1 MKKLL
6 FLLLLLP
13 AFLSAQQ
20 QVKSK
25 IRVACVGNSITF
37 GASLSNPARD
47 SYPSV
52 LGQMLGKEYDV
63 RNFGVSGR
71 TMLSVGDLPYVKEAA
86 YARALAFNPDIV
98 VVKLGTNDSKPQNWR
113 YCDDFEKDLQALVD
127 AFAALESSPRI
138 LLCTPATAYNVKGG
152 ISDSVIVNGVIP
164 RICRVAE
171 RNGLPVLDMHAAT
184 EGMEENFPDKIHP
197 NPAGAIVLA
206 KEAYRAITGSDIEF
220 SSQPFPGVKTRW
232 RGYDKYDFSYN
243 GRDAIV
249 VVPKDPL
256 PGNPWIWRPAFF
268 GTFPSVDIAMLG
280 KGYHVV
286 YYDVTFLYGSP
297 RSQRLGDEFYAAM
310 LKYYELSPKVV
321 VEGFSRGGLFAVNW
335 AARDPRRIA
344 CLYLDAPVCDV
355 TSWPGRCREGL
366 WKELLDEWKLTEEQ
380 MADFPGNPVDN
391 LRPLAEAGI
400 PIIGVSGDSDRTVPY
415 EQNLG
420 VLKVRYEALGGKIDV
435 IIKKGGDH
443 HPHSLED
450 PTPIVDYILK
460 ERLN

>member
-171 RNGLPVLDMHAAT
+171 RNGLPVLD
-184 EGMEENFPDKIHP
+184 
-197 NPAGAIVLA
+197 
-206 KEAYRAITGSDIEF
+206 
-220 SSQPFPGVKTRW
+220 
-232 RGYDKYDFSYN
+232 
-243 GRDAIV
+243 
-249 VVPKDPL
+249 
-256 PGNPWIWRPAFF
+256 
-268 GTFPSVDIAMLG
+268 
-280 KGYHVV
+280 
-286 YYDVTFLYGSP
+286 
-297 RSQRLGDEFYAAM
+297 
-310 LKYYELSPKVV
+310 
-321 VEGFSRGGLFAVNW
+321 
-335 AARDPRRIA
+335 
-344 CLYLDAPVCDV
+344 
-355 TSWPGRCREGL
+355 
-366 WKELLDEWKLTEEQ
+366 
-380 MADFPGNPVDN
+380 
-391 LRPLAEAGI
+391 
-400 PIIGVSGDSDRTVPY
+400 
-415 EQNLG
+415 
-420 VLKVRYEALGGKIDV
+420 
-435 IIKKGGDH
+435 
-443 HPHSLED
+443 
-450 PTPIVDYILK
+450 
-460 ERLN
+460 